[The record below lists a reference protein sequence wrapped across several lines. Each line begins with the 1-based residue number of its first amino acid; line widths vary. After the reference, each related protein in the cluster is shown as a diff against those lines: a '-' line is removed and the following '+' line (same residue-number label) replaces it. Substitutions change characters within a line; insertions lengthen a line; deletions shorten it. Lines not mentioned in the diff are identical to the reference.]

1 MGVINNFKKKEKYQ
15 KVYCLALAVVYLAL
29 FSVGILI
36 SIKSIDLSKNQK
48 EGSRLIG
55 ASYMT
60 MNNEFF
66 RIIHEQVRVRVEAE
80 GDKVILR
87 DPGMN
92 VKRQK
97 EQIREMLKMGID
109 ALILTPVDPD
119 GLVDVLIEARAKGV
133 FVIVVDS
140 NVSTENLINCTIV
153 SDNYNAGCLDG
164 EYMLQTQKSGKIVV
178 MTHTSAVSGR
188 QRVAGFLNTVSRNPD
203 YTVECQID
211 CNGQYEKALQR
222 MSEYL
227 KGGHDFDTVFCLN
240 DPAAEGVVAALQEKG
255 LSGSVNVYAVDAS
268 PDAKALIS
276 AGMMKASVVQFP
288 TKIGE
293 KAADVLYDLIAGN
306 EIEKSITVPVDI
318 VTQDNISQFEKDR
331 WQ

>member
-1 MGVINNFKKKEKYQ
+1 MNFISKLKKKEKYQ
-15 KVYCLALAVVYLAL
+15 KVYYIILAVVYLVL

-36 SIKSIDLSKNQK
+36 TFRFIDISKNQK

-60 MNNEFF
+60 MNNEFY
-66 RIIHEQVRVRVEAE
+66 RMIHEQVRVRVEAE
-80 GDKVILR
+80 GDRVILR
-87 DPGMN
+87 DSGMD
-92 VKRQK
+92 VQRQK
-97 EQIREMLKMGID
+97 EQIREMMKMGIE

-119 GLVDVLIEARAKGV
+119 GLVDVLIEARAKGI

-164 EYMLQTQKSGKIVV
+164 EYMLKTQKEGKIVV
-178 MTHTSAVSGR
+178 MAHNSAVSGR
-188 QRVAGFLNTVSRNPD
+188 QRVAGFLNTVSKNPE
-203 YTVECQID
+203 YTVESQLD
-211 CNGQYEKALQR
+211 CNGQYEKALSQMR
-222 MSEYL
+222 EYL
-227 KGGHDFDTVFCLN
+227 NEGHEFDTVFCLN
-240 DPAAEGVVAALQEKG
+240 DPTAEGVVAALKEKG
-255 LSGSVNVYAVDAS
+255 LAGNVNIYGVDAS

-293 KAADVLYDLIAGN
+293 TAADVLYNLIAGN
-306 EIEKSITVPVDI
+306 KIEKNITVPVDI
-318 VTQDNISQFEKDR
+318 VTQDNINQYEKDR

>member
-1 MGVINNFKKKEKYQ
+1 MNFISKLKKKEKYQ
-15 KVYCLALAVVYLAL
+15 KVYYIILAVVYLVL

-36 SIKSIDLSKNQK
+36 TFRFIDISKNQK

-60 MNNEFF
+60 MNNEFY

-80 GDKVILR
+80 GDRVILR
-87 DPGMN
+87 DSGMD
-92 VKRQK
+92 VQRQK
-97 EQIREMLKMGID
+97 EQIREMMKMGIE

-119 GLVDVLIEARAKGV
+119 GLVDVLIEARAKGI

-164 EYMLQTQKSGKIVV
+164 EYMLKTQKEGKIVV
-178 MTHTSAVSGR
+178 MAHNSAVSGR
-188 QRVAGFLNTVSRNPD
+188 QRVAGFLNTVSKNPE
-203 YTVECQID
+203 YTLESQLD
-211 CNGQYEKALQR
+211 CNGQYEKALSQMR
-222 MSEYL
+222 EYL
-227 KGGHDFDTVFCLN
+227 NEGHEFDTVFCLN
-240 DPAAEGVVAALQEKG
+240 DPTAEGVVAALKEKG
-255 LSGSVNVYAVDAS
+255 LAGNVNIYGVDAS

-293 KAADVLYDLIAGN
+293 TAADVLYNLIAGN
-306 EIEKSITVPVDI
+306 KIEKNITVPVDI
-318 VTQDNISQFEKDR
+318 VTQDNINQYEKDR

>member
-1 MGVINNFKKKEKYQ
+1 MNFISKLKKKEKYQ
-15 KVYCLALAVVYLAL
+15 KVYYIILAVVYLVL

-36 SIKSIDLSKNQK
+36 TFRFIDISKNQK
-48 EGSRLIG
+48 ESSRLIG

-60 MNNEFF
+60 MNNEFY
-66 RIIHEQVRVRVEAE
+66 RMIHEQVRVRVEAE
-80 GDKVILR
+80 GDRVILR
-87 DPGMN
+87 DSGMD
-92 VKRQK
+92 VQRQK
-97 EQIREMLKMGID
+97 EQIREMMKMGIE

-119 GLVDVLIEARAKGV
+119 GLVDVLIEARAKGI

-164 EYMLQTQKSGKIVV
+164 EYMLKTQKESKIVV
-178 MTHTSAVSGR
+178 MAHNSAVSGR
-188 QRVAGFLNTVSRNPD
+188 QRVAGFLNTVSKNPE
-203 YTVECQID
+203 YTVESQID
-211 CNGQYEKALQR
+211 CNGQYEKALSQMR
-222 MSEYL
+222 EYL
-227 KGGHDFDTVFCLN
+227 NEGHEFDTVFCLN
-240 DPAAEGVVAALQEKG
+240 DPTAEGVVAALKEKG
-255 LSGSVNVYAVDAS
+255 LAGNVNIYGVDAS

-293 KAADVLYDLIAGN
+293 TAADVLYNLIAGN
-306 EIEKSITVPVDI
+306 KIEKNITVPVDI
-318 VTQDNISQFEKDR
+318 VTQDNINQYEKDR

>member
-1 MGVINNFKKKEKYQ
+1 
-15 KVYCLALAVVYLAL
+15 
-29 FSVGILI
+29 
-36 SIKSIDLSKNQK
+36 
-48 EGSRLIG
+48 
-55 ASYMT
+55 
-60 MNNEFF
+60 
-66 RIIHEQVRVRVEAE
+66 
-80 GDKVILR
+80 
-87 DPGMN
+87 
-92 VKRQK
+92 
-97 EQIREMLKMGID
+97 
-109 ALILTPVDPD
+109 
-119 GLVDVLIEARAKGV
+119 
-133 FVIVVDS
+133 
-140 NVSTENLINCTIV
+140 
-153 SDNYNAGCLDG
+153 
-164 EYMLQTQKSGKIVV
+164 MLQTQKSGKIVV

-255 LSGSVNVYAVDAS
+255 LSGSVN
-268 PDAKALIS
+268 
-276 AGMMKASVVQFP
+276 
-288 TKIGE
+288 
-293 KAADVLYDLIAGN
+293 LYDLIAGN